1 MPGAYPAVLLAGAG
15 IVAAVF
21 PEAEGWR
28 AAAVYLLAWLVAG
41 TRTRADQRILIWA
54 APLTALSLALLRTDE
69 PQLAFRQMV
78 WLLCGAVLFAS
89 MRPALVG
96 WFLARRMY
104 IAALATLV
112 LALTAF
118 VGRSVGGSRSWLP
131 LGAYAVQPIQFVQVL
146 LIPCWAPLLSARDRV
161 PLRAYALPL
170 LTTFAALV
178 TAAIQRDFGPVLVIV
193 LTGMAWALAAGTPL
207 PYVTGA
213 ALPVAA
219 GGFLLVHHYPHLT
232 RRFAAW
238 LAPWDDP
245 FDAGF
250 QSVQARFA
258 LAHGRWS
265 GNGWY
270 GSVIDVPASA
280 TDLPL
285 VGLVERIGLAGGLLV
300 IGLLAGLVASLLQR
314 AWGQTEGFERQLGV
328 GCGLLLGVQALLAC
342 TGAVGITPVV
352 GITLPLVSYGGS
364 SLLATFLL
372 LALGHTP
379 STGPQS
385 RGKGAP
391 RPVRALAW
399 ALPFGLLVGLPLVYW
414 TLVAGP
420 RLLAHPRA
428 VALRMAV
435 SAELRGGIVSRSGEN
450 LTTPVEPGM
459 RLPVLPSLIHTVGY
473 VHPRYGTAGLE
484 RTFDGALSRGITG
497 GGVAAGATRV
507 HTSIDLALQEV
518 VEQALGD
525 LTGAVVVL
533 DPWSGAVLAMASSP
547 RPAAGLVT
555 SDALADERSPLL
567 NRATQGLYPPGSA
580 FKPVVLAAALEGGL
594 VTSETRWDDG
604 GSIVIDGYVVQNAG
618 GRALGRLSPAEALAL
633 SSNVVFV
640 RLAVAL
646 GPEPLRLQSHALGIG
661 DQPGFEIPYRA
672 GRLGSLQ
679 SSVQLAAAGIGQ
691 GDVLVTPLEM
701 ALVTSVIANGG
712 YRVYPH
718 LVTHFEAAGR
728 LAAGVRTAPIRA
740 VSPETAEILQEGLR
754 KAVAEGT
761 FAGRIDPSLLA
772 GKTGTAENPHGEPHA
787 WFIGFAPAR
796 QPAVAFAVLVENG
809 GSGAYGAG
817 PIAQRIAEYV
827 ASGAVGANR
836 P

>member
-1 MPGAYPAVLLAGAG
+1 
-15 IVAAVF
+15 
-21 PEAEGWR
+21 
-28 AAAVYLLAWLVAG
+28 
-41 TRTRADQRILIWA
+41 
-54 APLTALSLALLRTDE
+54 
-69 PQLAFRQMV
+69 
-78 WLLCGAVLFAS
+78 
-89 MRPALVG
+89 
-96 WFLARRMY
+96 
-104 IAALATLV
+104 
-112 LALTAF
+112 
-118 VGRSVGGSRSWLP
+118 
-131 LGAYAVQPIQFVQVL
+131 
-146 LIPCWAPLLSARDRV
+146 
-161 PLRAYALPL
+161 
-170 LTTFAALV
+170 
-178 TAAIQRDFGPVLVIV
+178 
-193 LTGMAWALAAGTPL
+193 
-207 PYVTGA
+207 
-213 ALPVAA
+213 
-219 GGFLLVHHYPHLT
+219 
-232 RRFAAW
+232 
-238 LAPWDDP
+238 
-245 FDAGF
+245 
-250 QSVQARFA
+250 
-258 LAHGRWS
+258 
-265 GNGWY
+265 
-270 GSVIDVPASA
+270 
-280 TDLPL
+280 
-285 VGLVERIGLAGGLLV
+285 
-300 IGLLAGLVASLLQR
+300 
-314 AWGQTEGFERQLGV
+314 
-328 GCGLLLGVQALLAC
+328 
-342 TGAVGITPVV
+342 
-352 GITLPLVSYGGS
+352 
-364 SLLATFLL
+364 
-372 LALGHTP
+372 
-379 STGPQS
+379 
-385 RGKGAP
+385 
-391 RPVRALAW
+391 
-399 ALPFGLLVGLPLVYW
+399 
-414 TLVAGP
+414 
-420 RLLAHPRA
+420 
-428 VALRMAV
+428 MAV

-450 LTTPVEPGM
+450 LTTAVEPGM

-796 QPAVAFAVLVENG
+796 QPRRGVCGLGRERWVGCVRGWTDCPAHRRVRRQRRSGCEQAVRMCLK
-809 GSGAYGAG
+809 SGDRCCGRIDPERPIRDLRTTRRRRYGHRLSRARPYPRPTRRDQG
-817 PIAQRIAEYV
+817 APAPIRRGHRLRRTLPA
-827 ASGAVGANR
+827 
-836 P
+836 